1 LLIYP
6 CDALERWT
14 IPLEGSTMTES
25 LLDLIRRRRTIRH
38 FTDESVSNEEID
50 TLIELAMCAPTRLNR
65 QPWHF
70 VVVRDKAMQRAI
82 AELLRIHP
90 YIEQASVLIAVCGV
104 PQASSTWLLD
114 VSAATENLL
123 LAATA
128 IGLGAAW
135 VGAPDTTLWNL
146 LEEHLRD
153 TLRIPLDVRI
163 PVLVA
168 VGHPAESPPP
178 HGRHDRFDPR
188 KVHYGVWGNVAD
200 ELT

>member
-1 LLIYP
+1 MP
-6 CDALERWT
+6 
-14 IPLEGSTMTES
+14 ES
-25 LLDLIRRRRTIRH
+25 LLDLIRQRRTIRR
-38 FTDESVSNEEID
+38 FTERSVTDEQIEALLEI
-50 TLIELAMCAPTRLNR
+50 AMCAPTRLNR

-70 VVVRDKAMQRAI
+70 VVIRDSALQRNL

-90 YIEQASVLIAVCGV
+90 YLEQASAVIAVCGV
-104 PQASSTWLLD
+104 PQASPTWLMD

-128 IGLGAAW
+128 MGLGAAW

-146 LEEHLRD
+146 LEEHLHD

-168 VGHPAESPPP
+168 VGYPAENPPP
-178 HGRHDRFDPR
+178 HGRHDRYDPL
-188 KVHYGVWGNVAD
+188 KVHYGVWGNVARD
-200 ELT
+200 IR